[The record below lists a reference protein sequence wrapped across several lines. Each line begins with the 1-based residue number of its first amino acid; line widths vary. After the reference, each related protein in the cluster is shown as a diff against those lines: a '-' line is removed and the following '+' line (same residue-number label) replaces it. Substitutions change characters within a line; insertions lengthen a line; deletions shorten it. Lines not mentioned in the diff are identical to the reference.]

1 LTYNFDKV
9 QDADF
14 CCKYCFLNNVM
25 SEFEQL
31 EPDDFPSIVVV
42 ANSDLAHDLFRELSE
57 VRCDCGERIFHFGYV
72 EFNNYEYG
80 DEYIIS
86 ITTDNSLSIEP
97 MVTET
102 GAYLGSEGKII
113 FIHEDCADEAIERMV
128 EFGNNV
134 VVFGFED
141 DYED

>member
-1 LTYNFDKV
+1 MTYNFDKV
-9 QDADF
+9 QDEDY
-14 CCKYCFLNNVM
+14 CCKFCFLNDVM
-25 SEFEQL
+25 EKFSEL
-31 EPDDFPSIVVV
+31 TPDDFPSIVVV
-42 ANSDLAHDLFRELSE
+42 ATSNLAHDLFRELSE

-86 ITTDNSLSIEP
+86 ITSDYSLSLEP
-97 MVTET
+97 MVTDKGT
-102 GAYLGSEGKII
+102 YLGSEGKII
-113 FIHEDCADEAIERMV
+113 FIHEDCNYRSIERMV